1 MSTFNSNG
9 NESYLHVMYIIYF
22 CTILFQV
29 LLVCDHSK
37 RFYRNSNTIALQKV
51 TYLRAKSFRFI
62 KIYIVHLYAS
72 SSLLRFFP
80 QRFWKATEW
89 TNSSQDNA
97 ENRIVINIIEILL
110 LFFLKNC
117 CCAESINKY
126 NLGKEYY
133 LSFEHHTSSRWI
145 RDFPHVE

>member
-37 RFYRNSNTIALQKV
+37 RFYINSNTIALQKV

-62 KIYIVHLYAS
+62 KIYTSICVVVIAAVFPTEILEGY
-72 SSLLRFFP
+72 RMNQFFP
-80 QRFWKATEW
+80 R
-89 TNSSQDNA
+89 
-97 ENRIVINIIEILL
+97 
-110 LFFLKNC
+110 
-117 CCAESINKY
+117 
-126 NLGKEYY
+126 
-133 LSFEHHTSSRWI
+133 
-145 RDFPHVE
+145 